1 MNRFRADPR
10 LLAPLLAGLAMLG
23 PFSIDTLFPAFRR
36 LSQEFAAS
44 PQAIQQII
52 SVYLAAYAV
61 MALLHGPL
69 SDAYGRRGVIVWS
82 TALFVFASAGC
93 ALAPSLGALLGFRAL
108 QGIAAGAGLIV
119 GRAIVRDRYHGAEA
133 TRLMATITLIF
144 GMAPALAPIVG
155 GWLLTISGWRSI
167 LWALTA
173 FAVLLV
179 ALTVGALP
187 ETLPRERRIRLSL
200 PRLAHT
206 YRAIGSD
213 ARFMWLAF
221 AAVGNFGALWIYIA
235 SAPTIVL
242 GWLGLNVRQFA
253 WLFVPTIGGMM
264 VGARLAGRYAGHWT
278 AAQTV
283 ARGYWLIGTAAALHV
298 SLAVFLPPRLPWFVL
313 PIALNGVGVS
323 LAFPT
328 LTLLMLDRFPATRG
342 AAASVQTAV
351 SLAANALLAGTLAP
365 LVDRSALGLA
375 LSATLLS
382 AFGYGCWRRYL
393 RLTPAPEPSVLTQQ
407 AGDAAATPEI
417 PAGR

>member
-1 MNRFRADPR
+1 MNRFRSDPR

-23 PFSIDTLFPAFRR
+23 PFSIDTLFPAFAR
-36 LSQEFAAS
+36 LGEEFAAA
-44 PQAIQQII
+44 PQAIQQTV

-82 TALFVFASAGC
+82 TALFALASAGC
-93 ALAPSLGALLGFRAL
+93 ALAGDLGTLLAFRAA
-108 QGIAAGAGLIV
+108 QGISAGAGLIV

-144 GMAPALAPIVG
+144 GLAPALAPIVG
-155 GWLLTISGWRSI
+155 GWLLTVSGWRSI
-167 LWALTA
+167 LWALAA

-179 ALTVGALP
+179 VLTVGALP
-187 ETLPRERRIRLSL
+187 ETLPRERRHRLSL

-206 YRAIGSD
+206 YAAIGSD
-213 ARFMWLAF
+213 ARFVWLAF

-235 SAPTIVL
+235 SAPAIVL
-242 GWLGLNVRQFA
+242 GLLGLNVRQFA

-264 VGARLAGRYAGHWT
+264 IGARLAGRYAGHWT

-283 ARGYWLIGTAAALHV
+283 ARGYWLMGAAAALHLL
-298 SLAVFLPPRLPWFVL
+298 LALILPPRLPWFVL

-342 AAASVQTAV
+342 AAASVQTAI
-351 SLAANALLAGTLAP
+351 SLGANALLAGALAP
-365 LVDRSALGLA
+365 RVAHSALGLA
-375 LSATLLS
+375 LCAGALS

-393 RLTPAPEPSVLTQQ
+393 RRTPVPEFEVV
-407 AGDAAATPEI
+407 AGKPQETAATPEL
-417 PAGR
+417 PVGR